1 MKHRE
6 TGTFQYGIVLGTRS
20 ELAASLEDSAMKM
33 IKIALEKDQK
43 IPTINRSII
52 GIVSKRYI
60 KPH

>member
-43 IPTINRSII
+43 ILRNTHN
-52 GIVSKRYI
+52 
-60 KPH
+60 